1 LPELSGGCPRRER
14 PIGRFQHVVRRV
26 TLMRTGEEVAFEQT
40 GPRVLFKGLP
50 AESPDRIAHDN
61 ILKLEYD
68 PVDTGR
74 PS

>member
-1 LPELSGGCPRRER
+1 M
-14 PIGRFQHVVRRV
+14 RRV